1 MMRGLVVTGTD
12 TDVGK
17 TVVAAMLAL
26 GLGGSYWKPVQAG
39 YEGGTDTEAVKAMTG
54 LGPDRVLEE
63 AYRLR
68 TPCSPHAAAEI
79 DGVRID
85 LAALDPAARITPRTS
100 LPLIIEGAGGALV
113 PLDRKTVY
121 ADLFAA
127 WGWPAVLC
135 ARTSLGTINHS
146 LMALEVLRA
155 RKVPV
160 LGIVFVG
167 AANEDSERT
176 IAEMGNARRLGR
188 LPMLGDLRPP
198 ALVRAFAEN
207 FRAEDFGGKP

>member
-26 GLGGSYWKPVQAG
+26 GLGGSYWKPVQSG
-39 YEGGTDTEAVKAMTG
+39 LEDPTDADAVRAMTG
-54 LGPDRVLEE
+54 LGPDRVLAE

-68 TPCSPHAAAEI
+68 TPCSPHRAAEI
-79 DGVRID
+79 DGLSID
-85 LAALDPAARITPRTS
+85 LAALDPAARIAPGTP
-100 LPLIIEGAGGALV
+100 LPLIVEGAGGVLV
-113 PLDRKTVY
+113 PLDRKTLQ

-127 WGWPAVLC
+127 WEWPVVLC
-135 ARTSLGTINHS
+135 AHTRLGTINHS
-146 LMALEVLRA
+146 LMSLEVLRV
-155 RKVPV
+155 RNVPV

-176 IAEMGNARRLGR
+176 IAEMSGARRLGR
-188 LPMLGDLRPP
+188 LPMLDDLSPS
-198 ALVRAFAEN
+198 ALARAFAEN
-207 FRAEDFGGKP
+207 FRAEDFGGKS